1 MPDWDDLRF
10 FLAVYRSGSLTA
22 AARVLGCS
30 QPTVGRRIAALAGT
44 YGAALL
50 ESRGGRY
57 DTTTVGRRVLARA
70 ERIEREIGG
79 IADDID
85 RVDERA
91 QGSVRVSVPEGA
103 GLLLVAPRLADFRR
117 EYPDIDLV
125 LVGEHAIADLG
136 RREADMA
143 IRVVR
148 PRQQSLVARRLAVV
162 PFSLYAST
170 SYLTERPRAGD
181 GVLPT
186 EDLVTL
192 HEDLTR
198 SPDFAWLR
206 RHLPDAR
213 VRVRVRSP
221 LGIRAAVLAGA
232 GVGLLA
238 PYLADEP
245 TLRRLVGPPPL
256 LRDMYLVYP
265 RAYRRTARVQIVSRF
280 LAECLKGLQ

>member
-30 QPTVGRRIAALAGT
+30 QPTVGRRIAALAET

-50 ESRGGRY
+50 ESRAGRY
-57 DTTTVGRRVLARA
+57 VTTTVGRRVLARA

-85 RVDERA
+85 RVDERP

-103 GLLLVAPRLADFRR
+103 GLLLIAPRLGEFRR
-117 EYPDIDLV
+117 AYPDIDLV
-125 LVGEHAIADLG
+125 LVGEHSIADLG
-136 RREADMA
+136 RREADLA
-143 IRVVR
+143 IRAVR
-148 PRQQSLVARRLAVV
+148 PRQHSLIARRLAVV
-162 PFSLYAST
+162 PFSLYASER
-170 SYLTERPRAGD
+170 YLAERPRAGD
-181 GVLPT
+181 AVLPT
-186 EDLVTL
+186 EDLVAL
-192 HEDLTR
+192 HEDFTT

-206 RHLPDAR
+206 RHVPDAH

-221 LGIRAAVLAGA
+221 LGIRTAVLAGA
-232 GVGLLA
+232 GAGLLA
-238 PYLADEP
+238 PYLGDAP

-256 LRDMYLVYP
+256 LRDLYLVYL

-280 LAECLKGLQ
+280 LSDCLNDLQ